1 MDTSS
6 GDTKP
11 LTFNS
16 PDLKWSDD
24 APTET
29 TPPVVEATA
38 TDATEAPSPADAT
51 TPPSDAA
58 PSPDDAVA
66 PPSAEPIPFE
76 RHKAVLDAA
85 YKERDDEKAKWQRLE
100 WADALVTAGKTPEQV
115 KEAIALLDSL
125 DGDYVGTMDRLFR
138 IADQHPQLQQHV
150 RSLAGRWLGQSAQS
164 PQAAEQD
171 AEPQP
176 DFVEPNTGKPVFSA
190 ERLRQWQ
197 DWQARQLE
205 ARITQRFEPLVRAH
219 EDTQH
224 RARQQAEFDRQA
236 ATLKAEFDRYAAK
249 PHFQDHKAEILD
261 LIKQSG
267 WKMSIGDAYND
278 VLLTKVLPTAN
289 QTAKAQQ
296 LAELRTQAAASSP
309 KASST
314 APVTPA
320 DVRSFNDP
328 RLKW

>member
-1 MDTSS
+1 
-6 GDTKP
+6 
-11 LTFNS
+11 LTFDS
-16 PDLKWSDD
+16 PDLKWSETP
-24 APTET
+24 ATEA
-29 TPPVVEATA
+29 TPPVAEATA
-38 TDATEAPSPADAT
+38 TDATADPPPADAT
-51 TPPSDAA
+51 TPPADAA
-58 PSPDDAVA
+58 TSPDDAVA

-76 RHKAVLDAA
+76 RHKAILEAA
-85 YKERDDEKAKWQRLE
+85 YKERDDEKAKWSRLE

-115 KEAIALLDSL
+115 REAVTLLDSL
-125 DGDYVGTMDRLFR
+125 DGDYVGTLDRLFR
-138 IADQHPQLQQHV
+138 IADQHPELQQHV
-150 RSLAGRWLGQSAQS
+150 RSLAGRWLGQSG
-164 PQAAEQD
+164 PTTQAAESD
-171 AEPQP
+171 PEPQP

-190 ERLRQWQ
+190 ERLKQWQ

-205 ARITQRFEPLVRAH
+205 ARITQRFAPLVRAH
-219 EDTQH
+219 EDTQN
-224 RARQQAEFDRQA
+224 RARQQAELDRQA

-261 LIKQSG
+261 LIKASG
-267 WKMSIGDAYND
+267 WKMSIGDAYNE

-309 KASST
+309 KASSAAT
-314 APVTPA
+314 VTPA